1 MLFRVI
7 KQIIKDNP
15 DLTKAIKRIIK
26 KKQTI
31 IFINKA

>member
-1 MLFRVI
+1 MLLYII
-7 KQIIKDNP
+7 KQAIRENL
-15 DLTKAIKRIIK
+15 DLTKAIKRLIK